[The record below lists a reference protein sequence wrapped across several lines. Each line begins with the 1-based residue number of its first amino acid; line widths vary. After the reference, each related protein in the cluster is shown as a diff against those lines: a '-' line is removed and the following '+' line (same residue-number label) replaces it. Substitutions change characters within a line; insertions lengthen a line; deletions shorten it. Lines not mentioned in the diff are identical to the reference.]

1 VARVVILGLVIWGL
15 ARAWA
20 DAQQSFAAQKFS
32 PLSLN
37 PWWLAASCG
46 WYALA
51 NLPSAWFWRD
61 ALVSMGQ
68 RPHWWEVLR
77 AFFVGHLGKYVPGKA
92 LVVVIRAALV
102 RSTRTHA
109 NVAALGVFVET
120 LTLMAVGAVM
130 AALILAVQVRT
141 EWYLTAVALG
151 LAACAGI
158 PTAPPIFRRVVRL
171 LGGAVATP
179 SVQQAMQGL
188 TTSLMLR
195 GWLWQGLSWCLMGLS
210 LWAAL
215 AAMAGALPEI
225 QLNLSDVPTIYPALV
240 ACIALATVAGFMSL
254 IPGGFGVREYVVIAL
269 LAPQFGEV
277 AAIVSAIVMRLVSIL
292 SEAAVSIIL
301 YVCVPPVRDVAPAT
315 APDSLTTTA

>member
-1 VARVVILGLVIWGL
+1 
-15 ARAWA
+15 
-20 DAQQSFAAQKFS
+20 
-32 PLSLN
+32 
-37 PWWLAASCG
+37 
-46 WYALA
+46 
-51 NLPSAWFWRD
+51 
-61 ALVSMGQ
+61 
-68 RPHWWEVLR
+68 
-77 AFFVGHLGKYVPGKA
+77 
-92 LVVVIRAALV
+92 
-102 RSTRTHA
+102 
-109 NVAALGVFVET
+109 
-120 LTLMAVGAVM
+120 
-130 AALILAVQVRT
+130 
-141 EWYLTAVALG
+141 
-151 LAACAGI
+151 
-158 PTAPPIFRRVVRL
+158 
-171 LGGAVATP
+171 
-179 SVQQAMQGL
+179 
-188 TTSLMLR
+188 
-195 GWLWQGLSWCLMGLS
+195 MGLS

>member
-1 VARVVILGLVIWGL
+1 MILGLVVWGL

-20 DAQQSFAAQKFS
+20 DAQQSFAAHQFS
-32 PLSLN
+32 PRDLN

-46 WYALA
+46 WYTLA

-61 ALVSMGQ
+61 ALVAMGQ
-68 RPHWWEVLR
+68 RPRWWEVLR

-109 NVAALGVFVET
+109 NVAALAVFVET

-141 EWYLTAVALG
+141 EWYLTLVALG

-215 AAMAGALPEI
+215 AAMADALPKI
-225 QLNLSDVPTIYPALV
+225 QLGFHNAATVYLALV

-301 YVCVPPVRDVAPAT
+301 YVCVPPVRDVAPTT
-315 APDSLTTTA
+315 APDSLTPTT